1 MDFFGSLHV
10 NRHGRYHLGV
20 ARSRLVLALS
30 AALAGAVGAVAL
42 ATTQT
47 QEISQNPETPETSES
62 LGERMGINEG
72 VSVPKRLIEREGLG
86 LPELAPLLQADATA
100 VRSTGARW
108 VRLVSSNHPFTSQAA
123 FAGFEAMDQWVM
135 AVQDEGLDAVVV
147 LSPWSGTA
155 TALETSVY
163 RVDDEP
169 SWFAWVGSMVERY
182 DGDGVDDMPG
192 LLRAIRHWEVDN
204 EPDLKNSLAPRGA
217 DLDPTNFCTVEEYL
231 HVLRLTSQ
239 AIRQADPSAKILNGG
254 IYRPHRPHGQ
264 RYLEDIMAGAGDSI
278 DIVSVHAYPNDL
290 RGFERAVDNALAA
303 AGDKPLWIT
312 ETSVS
317 STDDEAWHAEMLESM
332 VTLAFERGVE
342 KLFWHSLNDPP
353 KRAQRR
359 VGMSQHSLYHYGMV
373 PKPAV
378 EVWMRLA
385 SGSP

>member
-1 MDFFGSLHV
+1 MAFG
-10 NRHGRYHLGV
+10 
-20 ARSRLVLALS
+20 AT
-30 AALAGAVGAVAL
+30 LAGAMGAVAL
-42 ATTQT
+42 ATTQAP
-47 QEISQNPETPETSES
+47 QPAVQPLSGAVAHP
-62 LGERMGINEG
+62 LGERLGINEG

-86 LPELAPLLQADATA
+86 LPELGPLLQADAVA
-100 VRSTGARW
+100 VRNTGARW
-108 VRLVSSNHPFTSQAA
+108 VRLVSSNHPFTAQAN

-135 AVQDEGLDAVVV
+135 AVHEEGLDAVVV

-155 TALETSVY
+155 TALETPVY
-163 RVDDEP
+163 RVDDEA
-169 SWFAWVGSMVERY
+169 SWSAWVASVVERY

-192 LLRAIRHWEVDN
+192 LLRPIRHWEVDN

-217 DLDPTNFCTVEEYL
+217 DMDPTVFCTVEQYL
-231 HVLRLTSQ
+231 HVLHLSAR
-239 AIRQADPSAKILNGG
+239 AIREADPEAQVLNGG

-264 RYLEDIMAGAGDSI
+264 RYLQDILAGAGDSI
-278 DIVSVHAYPNDL
+278 DIVSVHAYPDDL
-290 RGFERAVDNALAA
+290 RGFERAVDNALDA
-303 AGDKPLWIT
+303 AGDKPVWIT

-317 STDDEAWHAEMLESM
+317 STEDEAWHAEMLENM
-332 VTLAFERGVE
+332 VTFAFERGVQ